1 MKLSLPG
8 FLNPS
13 PDGTPA
19 TPDGSPTTPDG
30 SPAPPNE
37 TPATPYEAPATVRR
51 RREGAVLYVE
61 LHAPDTGNAVT
72 EAMLDELLAV
82 VAVPDPEVRVL
93 VLSAAGDDF
102 SLGGDR
108 AEFADWL
115 AEDPSGR
122 GIRVAGEKARRVC
135 EALSGSRAVTIARVQ
150 GKAVGA
156 GFALALACDLRV
168 GAENASFRLPELALG
183 LPTAWGGLLPRLIHE
198 VGAARVREL
207 ILTGRAF
214 DAAEAQALSVLQRVV
229 PENELDQAVQA
240 WAKPVARRPEAA
252 LRVTKALLNSY
263 AAATRMAD
271 PSFLDAELMASV
283 AAAGRRTPP
292 RTPAPDTSHS

>member
-1 MKLSLPG
+1 MVLWSVRTRR
-8 FLNPS
+8 
-13 PDGTPA
+13 DGP
-19 TPDGSPTTPDG
+19 
-30 SPAPPNE
+30 
-37 TPATPYEAPATVRR
+37 
-51 RREGAVLYVE
+51 VLHVE
-61 LHAPDTGNAVT
+61 LYAPETGNAVT
-72 EAMLDELLAV
+72 EAMLDELLEAV
-82 VAVPDPEVRVL
+82 TAPGPEVRVV
-93 VLSAAGDDF
+93 VLSGAGDDF
-102 SLGGDR
+102 CLGGD
-108 AEFADWL
+108 WL
-115 AEDPSGR
+115 EDAPAGR

-135 EALSGSRAVTIARVQ
+135 EAISGNRAVTIARVQ

-229 PENELDQAVQA
+229 PENELDQAVEA
-240 WAKPVARRPEAA
+240 WAKPVVRRPEAA

-271 PSFLDAELMASV
+271 PAFLDAELMASV

-292 RTPAPDTSHS
+292 RTPGPDQSHS

>member
-1 MKLSLPG
+1 MKLSLPE
-8 FLNPS
+8 FL
-13 PDGTPA
+13 TPA
-19 TPDGSPTTPDG
+19 GRSDDRSPT
-30 SPAPPNE
+30 
-37 TPATPYEAPATVRR
+37 VRT
-51 RREGAVLYVE
+51 RREGPVLYVE

-72 EAMLDELLAV
+72 DAMLDELLDI
-82 VAVPDPEVRVL
+82 VAAPDPEVRVL
-93 VLSAAGDDF
+93 VLSGAGDDF
-102 SLGGDR
+102 CLGGDR
-108 AEFADWL
+108 TEFAEWL
-115 AEDPSGR
+115 EEDPTGR

-135 EALSGSRAVTIARVQ
+135 EAISGGRAVTIARVQ

-168 GAENASFRLPELALG
+168 GADTAAFRLPELALG

-214 DAAEAQALSVLQRVV
+214 DAAEAYGLSVLQRVV
-229 PENELDQAVQA
+229 PEADLDAAVAA
-240 WAKPVARRPEAA
+240 WAKPVVRRPEAA

-263 AAATRMAD
+263 AAATRLAD

-283 AAAGRRTPP
+283 AAATRRS
-292 RTPAPDTSHS
+292 PAGGDGAGGAHS

>member
-1 MKLSLPG
+1 MKLSLPD
-8 FLNPS
+8 FLTAGDRS
-13 PDGTPA
+13 GDR
-19 TPDGSPTTPDG
+19 
-30 SPAPPNE
+30 
-37 TPATPYEAPATVRR
+37 PATVRSW
-51 RREGAVLYVE
+51 REGPVLYVE
-61 LHAPDTGNAVT
+61 LNAPETGNAVT
-72 EAMLDELLAV
+72 EAMLDELLDVV
-82 VAVPDPEVRVL
+82 VAPDPEVRVL

-102 SLGGDR
+102 CLGGDR
-108 AEFADWL
+108 TEFADWL
-115 AEDPSGR
+115 AEDPGGR

-135 EALSGSRAVTIARVQ
+135 EAISGGRAVTIARVQ

-214 DAAEAQALSVLQRVV
+214 DAAEARELSVLQRVV
-229 PENELDQAVQA
+229 PGAELDAAVAA
-240 WAKPVARRPEAA
+240 WAKPVVRRPEAA

-263 AAATRMAD
+263 AAATRLAD

-283 AAAGRRTPP
+283 AAATRRPP
-292 RTPAPDTSHS
+292 AGGDGAGGSHS

>member
-1 MKLSLPG
+1 MKLSLPD
-8 FLNPS
+8 FLTSSPS
-13 PDGTPA
+13 
-19 TPDGSPTTPDG
+19 S
-30 SPAPPNE
+30 SHE
-37 TPATPYEAPATVRR
+37 EPATVRT
-51 RREGAVLYVE
+51 RREGPVLHVE
-61 LHAPDTGNAVT
+61 LYAAETGNAVT
-72 EAMLDELLAV
+72 EAMLDELLEAV
-82 VAVPDPEVRVL
+82 TAPGPEVRVV
-93 VLSAAGDDF
+93 VLSGAGDDF
-102 SLGGDR
+102 CLGGDR

-115 AEDPSGR
+115 EEDPAGR

-135 EALSGSRAVTIARVQ
+135 EAISGNRAVTIARVQ
-150 GKAVGA
+150 GKAIGA
-156 GFALALACDLRV
+156 GLALALACDLRV

-229 PENELDQAVQA
+229 PENELDQAVEA
-240 WAKPVARRPEAA
+240 WAKPVVRRPEAA

-292 RTPAPDTSHS
+292 RTPGPDQSHS

>member
-1 MKLSLPG
+1 MKLSLPD
-8 FLNPS
+8 FLTAGDRS
-13 PDGTPA
+13 D
-19 TPDGSPTTPDG
+19 DR
-30 SPAPPNE
+30 
-37 TPATPYEAPATVRR
+37 PATVRTW
-51 RREGAVLYVE
+51 REGPVLYVE
-61 LHAPDTGNAVT
+61 LNAPESGNAVT
-72 EAMLDELLAV
+72 EAMLDELLDVV
-82 VAVPDPEVRVL
+82 VAPDPEVRVL

-102 SLGGDR
+102 CLGGDR
-108 AEFADWL
+108 TEFADWL
-115 AEDPSGR
+115 AEDPGGR

-135 EALSGSRAVTIARVQ
+135 EAISGGRAVTIARVQ

-168 GAENASFRLPELALG
+168 GAEDASFRLPELALG

-214 DAAEAQALSVLQRVV
+214 DSAEARELSVLQRVV
-229 PENELDQAVQA
+229 PGAELDAAVAA
-240 WAKPVARRPEAA
+240 WAKPVVRRPEAA

-263 AAATRMAD
+263 AAATRLAD

-283 AAAGRRTPP
+283 AAATRRTP
-292 RTPAPDTSHS
+292 AGGDGAGGSHS

>member
-1 MKLSLPG
+1 MTSPLPYN
-8 FLNPS
+8 LH
-13 PDGTPA
+13 
-19 TPDGSPTTPDG
+19 
-30 SPAPPNE
+30 
-37 TPATPYEAPATVRR
+37 
-51 RREGAVLYVE
+51 VE
-61 LHAPDTGNAVT
+61 LYAPETGNAVT
-72 EAMLDELLAV
+72 EAMLDELLEAV
-82 VAVPDPEVRVL
+82 TAPGPEVRVV
-93 VLSAAGDDF
+93 VLSGAGDDF
-102 SLGGDR
+102 CLGGDR

-115 AEDPSGR
+115 EDAPAGR

-135 EALSGSRAVTIARVQ
+135 EAISGNRAVTIARVQ

-168 GAENASFRLPELALG
+168 GAENASFRLPEPALG
-183 LPTAWGGLLPRLIHE
+183 LPTAWGGLLPRLIHG

-229 PENELDQAVQA
+229 PENELDQAVEA
-240 WAKPVARRPEAA
+240 WAKPVVRSPEAA

-292 RTPAPDTSHS
+292 RTPGPDQSHS

>member
-1 MKLSLPG
+1 MKLSLPE
-8 FLNPS
+8 FL
-13 PDGTPA
+13 TPA
-19 TPDGSPTTPDG
+19 GRSEDRSPT
-30 SPAPPNE
+30 
-37 TPATPYEAPATVRR
+37 VRT
-51 RREGAVLYVE
+51 RREGPVLYVE

-72 EAMLDELLAV
+72 EAMLDELLDV
-82 VAVPDPEVRVL
+82 VAAPDPEVRVL
-93 VLSAAGDDF
+93 VLSGAGDDF
-102 SLGGDR
+102 CLGGDR
-108 AEFADWL
+108 TEFAEWL
-115 AEDPSGR
+115 EEDPAGR

-135 EALSGSRAVTIARVQ
+135 EAISGGRAVTIARVQ

-168 GAENASFRLPELALG
+168 GADTAAFRLPELALG

-214 DAAEAQALSVLQRVV
+214 DAAEAYQLSVLQRVV
-229 PENELDQAVQA
+229 PEAELDAAVAA
-240 WAKPVARRPEAA
+240 WAKPVVRRPEAA

-263 AAATRMAD
+263 AAATRLAD

-283 AAAGRRTPP
+283 AAATRRPPTGGGR
-292 RTPAPDTSHS
+292 ADGAHS

>member
-37 TPATPYEAPATVRR
+37 TPATPHEAPATVRR

-183 LPTAWGGLLPRLIHE
+183 LPTAWGGLLPR
-198 VGAARVREL
+198 A
-207 ILTGRAF
+207 
-214 DAAEAQALSVLQRVV
+214 
-229 PENELDQAVQA
+229 
-240 WAKPVARRPEAA
+240 
-252 LRVTKALLNSY
+252 
-263 AAATRMAD
+263 
-271 PSFLDAELMASV
+271 
-283 AAAGRRTPP
+283 RRTPP
-292 RTPAPDTSHS
+292 SGCRSWRSGCRRRGAGCCPG